1 MIDNKKIP
9 TYLNKIVS
17 KQFNANV
24 LSIKYI
30 GGGSYG
36 FVYKVE
42 IDKEPNVLVV
52 KAFKINGMHKREA
65 YQLNVLRAHSTVKIP
80 NVYFAYDS
88 TDECPIDCMGMEFID
103 GKDAYTN
110 FQFLLKSSK
119 AKREFADKL
128 TDGLHS
134 IHSCTNQKFGDIQNP
149 IYDNWQDYYR
159 PYAEDILQKAE
170 KLYADGKLEGLVF
183 NTMKKAYEMYD
194 IIFEEEVTTPTLIH
208 GDLNL
213 MNVMVKES
221 LEIMAFIDPLNSMYA
236 DKEYDLFQLNNMT
249 GPCFKLYKTY
259 KKKYKT
265 SKNCDAKCAFY
276 ALWNE
281 TYCYI
286 NAGTLYKSIMYPIV
300 YRMKKQMRLLSKG
313 K

>member
-1 MIDNKKIP
+1 MTDTNKIP
-9 TYLNKIVS
+9 EYLNSIVS

-24 LSIKYI
+24 LNIKYI

-42 IDKEPNVLVV
+42 IDKEPKILVV
-52 KAFKINGMHKREA
+52 KAFKIEGMHKKEA
-65 YQLNVLRAHSTVKIP
+65 YQLGVLQAHSTVKIP
-80 NVYFAYDS
+80 KVYFTYDS
-88 TDECPIDCMGMEFID
+88 TDECPINCMGMEFIE
-103 GKDAYTN
+103 GKDAFTN
-110 FQFLLKSSK
+110 SKLLFKSPK

-134 IHSCTNQKFGDIQNP
+134 IHCCTNDKFGDVQNP
-149 IYDNWQDYYR
+149 VYDNWHDYYK

-170 KLYADGKLEGLVF
+170 KLYNEGKLEGLVF
-183 NTMKKAYEMYD
+183 DTMKQAYEMYD

-213 MNVMVKES
+213 MNVMVKDS
-221 LEIMAFIDPLNSMYA
+221 LEIVAFIDPLNSMYA
-236 DKEYDLFQLNNMT
+236 DKEYDLFQLNNLT
-249 GPCFKLYKTY
+249 GPYFKLYKTY
-259 KKKYKT
+259 KKKYPT

-286 NAGTLYKSIMYPIV
+286 SAGTLFKSIMYPIV
-300 YRMKKQMRLLSKG
+300 RRMKKQMKLLSKR